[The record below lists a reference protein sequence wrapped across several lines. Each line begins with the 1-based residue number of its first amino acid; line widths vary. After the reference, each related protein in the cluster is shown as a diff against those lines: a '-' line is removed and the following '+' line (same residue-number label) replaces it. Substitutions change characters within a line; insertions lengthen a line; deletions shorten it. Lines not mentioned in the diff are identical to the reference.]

1 MQSTPVTVFSLMPR
15 SGFCGRATLGH
26 LWPLAVFTWGSVSR
40 SSPQRGLE
48 KWPGSGNPNCKRLMT
63 RAGLHGSSLLPARKA
78 NVFVLCRCQSPARDI
93 VLAASRRHVGRHPV
107 SVATTGIDAVELHK
121 RLHLR

>member
-26 LWPLAVFTWGSVSR
+26 LWPLAVFTWDSVSR

-48 KWPGSGNPNCKRLMT
+48 KWPGSGNPKCKTLMT
-63 RAGLHGSSLLPARKA
+63 RAGLHGSSLLPARRSKRLRLVPLSA
-78 NVFVLCRCQSPARDI
+78 PARDI
-93 VLAASRRHVGRHPV
+93 VLAASRRPVGRHPFP
-107 SVATTGIDAVELHK
+107 SPQRASMPLTAK